1 MTSPDPEFEALLA
14 YLRDERG
21 FDYTGYKRPTL
32 IRRVQK
38 RMDAVGARDFAAY
51 RDRLEEDPTEFEQL
65 FDAILIN
72 VTSFFRDPAAW
83 EYVAAEIVPRIVESE
98 ERPIRVWSAGCASG
112 AESYTLAMLFAEAL
126 GKDDLRENVKI
137 YATDIDDDA
146 LRYARHA
153 VYTEKEVKDV
163 PEELRERYFEQ
174 LETGYSFRN
183 GFRRAVI
190 FGRNDLLQDPPISR
204 VDLLVS
210 RNTLMYFGQEAQDS
224 ILRNFSFALRPR
236 GYLMLGKAEAL
247 HNRTGLFE
255 AYDLSRRVFV
265 KNHGMYMEPR
275 IARRV
280 PPPSEADI
288 DVQLRETAFEQARLA
303 QIVVDLDG
311 RVSAINHAAR
321 AMFGLAA
328 ADVGR
333 PLHDLQLSY
342 KPLDLRSLIDQV
354 EAENRHVLTQD
365 VIWEAPDGKTRH
377 LDVQLSPLI
386 SHGGTHAGVSISFA
400 DITRYRTLQD
410 DLERARRELESAY
423 EELQS
428 TVEELET
435 TNEELQSTNEE
446 LETTNEELQ
455 STNEELETMN
465 EELQST
471 NEELEAMND
480 EMRERTD
487 EALHANA
494 FLSSILSSVHQ
505 SIVVV
510 DQDLRIVAWSRAAA
524 DTWGLRAD
532 EVRGEHLLNLDI
544 GIPAD
549 QLRDPVRAVL
559 AGESQ
564 DDVVV
569 RGHNRRGQAVE
580 CAISFDPLIGPRE
593 VVQGVILVMV
603 VERVDS
609 DQVPTLWPVVADARG
624 EPLRPLALV
633 QRLLAVRLAALPLTG
648 GAPSLLPRHRDGD

>member
-1 MTSPDPEFEALLA
+1 VSAPDPEFEALLEFV
-14 YLRDERG
+14 RDNRG

-32 IRRVQK
+32 VRRVQK
-38 RMDAVGARDFAAY
+38 RMDAVGARDYGAYREQLDGDPAEFAA
-51 RDRLEEDPTEFEQL
+51 L

-83 EYVAAEIVPRIVESE
+83 EYVAAEIVPRILESE
-98 ERPIRVWSAGCASG
+98 ERPVRIWSAGCASG
-112 AESYTLAMLFAEAL
+112 AESYTLAILFAEAL
-126 GKDDLRENVKI
+126 GKDELRENVKI
-137 YATDIDDDA
+137 YATDLDDDA

-153 VYTEKEVKDV
+153 VYTEKEVKDL

-174 LETGYSFRN
+174 LEDGYSFHN

-190 FGRNDLLQDPPISR
+190 FGRNDLLADPPISR

-210 RNTLMYFGQEAQDS
+210 RNTLMYFGQEAQNR
-224 ILRNFSFALRPR
+224 ILSNFFFALRPR

-247 HNRTGLFE
+247 HSRSSLFE
-255 AYDLSRRVFV
+255 PYDVARRIFV
-265 KNHGMYMEPR
+265 KNHGMYVEPR
-275 IARRV
+275 MARRAL
-280 PPPSEADI
+280 PLPERDADAE
-288 DVQLRETAFEQARLA
+288 LRDTAFEQARLA
-303 QIVVDLDG
+303 QVVVGLDG
-311 RVSAINHAAR
+311 QVSAINHAAR
-321 AMFGLAA
+321 AMFGLDAS
-328 ADVGR
+328 DVGR
-333 PLHDLQLSY
+333 PLRDLQISY

-354 EAENRHVLTQD
+354 EAERRHVLTQD
-365 VIWEAPDGKTRH
+365 VIWETAEGTTRH
-377 LDVQLSPLI
+377 LDVQISPLI
-386 SHGGTHAGVSISFA
+386 SQGGAHAGVSISFA
-400 DITRYRTLQD
+400 DITRYRALQD
-410 DLERARRELESAY
+410 DLERARRDLESAY

-471 NEELEAMND
+471 NEELETMNE

-510 DQDLRIVAWSRAAA
+510 DSDLSIVAWSRAAT

-549 QLRDPVRAVL
+549 RLRDPIRNVL
-559 AGESQ
+559 AGEPQ
-564 DDVVV
+564 DELALQ
-569 RGHNRRGQAVE
+569 GHNRRGQPVE
-580 CAISFDPLIGPRE
+580 CAITFDPLVGPRE

-603 VERVDS
+603 VERV
-609 DQVPTLWPVVADARG
+609 
-624 EPLRPLALV
+624 EP
-633 QRLLAVRLAALPLTG
+633 
-648 GAPSLLPRHRDGD
+648 D

>member
-1 MTSPDPEFEALLA
+1 VSAPDPEFEALLEFV
-14 YLRDERG
+14 RDNRG

-32 IRRVQK
+32 VRRVQK
-38 RMDAVGARDFAAY
+38 RMDAVGARDYGAYREQLDGDPAEFAA
-51 RDRLEEDPTEFEQL
+51 L

-83 EYVAAEIVPRIVESE
+83 EYVAAEIVPRILESE
-98 ERPIRVWSAGCASG
+98 ERPVRIWSAGCASG
-112 AESYTLAMLFAEAL
+112 AESYTLAILFAEAL
-126 GKDDLRENVKI
+126 GKDELRENVKI
-137 YATDIDDDA
+137 YATDLDDDA

-153 VYTEKEVKDV
+153 VYTEKEVKDL

-174 LETGYSFRN
+174 LEDGYSFHN

-210 RNTLMYFGQEAQDS
+210 RNTLMYFGQEAQNR
-224 ILRNFSFALRPR
+224 ILSNFFFALRPR

-247 HNRTGLFE
+247 HSRSSLFE
-255 AYDLSRRVFV
+255 PYDVSRRIFV
-265 KNHGMYMEPR
+265 KNHGMYVEPR
-275 IARRV
+275 MARRAL
-280 PPPSEADI
+280 PLPERDADAE
-288 DVQLRETAFEQARLA
+288 LRDTAFEQARLA
-303 QIVVDLDG
+303 QVVVGLDG
-311 RVSAINHAAR
+311 QVSAINHAAR
-321 AMFGLAA
+321 AMFGLDAS
-328 ADVGR
+328 DVGR
-333 PLHDLQLSY
+333 PLRDLQISY

-354 EAENRHVLTQD
+354 EAERRHVLTQD
-365 VIWEAPDGKTRH
+365 VIWETAEGTTRH
-377 LDVQLSPLI
+377 LDVQISPLI
-386 SHGGTHAGVSISFA
+386 SQGGAHAGVSISFA
-400 DITRYRTLQD
+400 DITRYRALQD
-410 DLERARRELESAY
+410 DLERARRDLESAY

-471 NEELEAMND
+471 NEELETMNE

-510 DQDLRIVAWSRAAA
+510 DSDLSIVAWSRAAT

-549 QLRDPVRAVL
+549 RLRDPIRNVL
-559 AGESQ
+559 AGEPQ
-564 DDVVV
+564 DELALQ
-569 RGHNRRGQAVE
+569 GHNRRGQPVE
-580 CAISFDPLIGPRE
+580 CAITFDPLVGPRE

-603 VERVDS
+603 VERV
-609 DQVPTLWPVVADARG
+609 
-624 EPLRPLALV
+624 EP
-633 QRLLAVRLAALPLTG
+633 
-648 GAPSLLPRHRDGD
+648 D

>member
-1 MTSPDPEFEALLA
+1 MTDPDSDPEFESLLEFV
-14 YLRDERG
+14 RDKRA

-32 IRRVQK
+32 VRRFKK
-38 RMDAVGARDFAAY
+38 RMDAVGARDYAAY
-51 RDRLEEDPTEFEQL
+51 REHLEREPDEFAAL

-72 VTSFFRDPAAW
+72 VTGFFRDPASW
-83 EYVAAEIVPRIVESE
+83 EYVAEEIVPRILEQRE
-98 ERPIRVWSAGCASG
+98 GDRPLRVWSAGCATG
-112 AESYTLAMLFAEAL
+112 AEAYTIAMLFGEAL
-126 GKDDLRENVKI
+126 GREDFREQVKI
-137 YATDIDDDA
+137 YATDLDDDA

-153 VYTEKEVKDV
+153 AYTSKEVKDV
-163 PEELRERYFEQ
+163 PDELRERYFEK
-174 LETGYSFRN
+174 LDGTYTFRN
-183 GFRRAVI
+183 GFRRGVI

-210 RNTLMYFGQEAQDS
+210 RNTLMYFGQEAQDR
-224 ILRNFSFALRPR
+224 ILGNFFFALRPR

-247 HNRTGLFE
+247 HSRTSLF
-255 AYDLSRRVFV
+255 APFDVTRRIFV
-265 KNHGMYMEPR
+265 KNHGMEAEPGTS
-275 IARRV
+275 RRG
-280 PPPSEADI
+280 
-288 DVQLRETAFEQARLA
+288 QLRRPEPEPDALLPETVFEQARLA
-303 QIVVDLDG
+303 QIVIDPDG

-321 AMFGLAA
+321 AMFGLKAS
-328 ADVGR
+328 DLSQ
-333 PLHDLQLSY
+333 PFQDLQISY
-342 KPLDLRSLIDQV
+342 RPLDLRSLIDRV
-354 EAENRHVLTQD
+354 EKESRHVLSED
-365 VIWEAPDGKTRH
+365 VTWETPDGKLRH
-377 LDVQLSPLI
+377 LDVQVSPLI
-386 SHGGTHAGVSISFA
+386 SRGGTHAGIAISFT
-400 DITRYRTLQD
+400 DITRYRALQEN
-410 DLERARRELESAY
+410 LQRASRELESAY

-487 EALHANA
+487 EAVHANA

-510 DQDLRIVAWSRAAA
+510 DRDLHIAAWSRAAA

-549 QLRDPVRAVL
+549 RLRDPIHKVL
-559 AGESQ
+559 AGEPQ
-564 DDVVV
+564 DELVL

-580 CAISFDPLIGPRE
+580 CEITFDPLAGPHDA
-593 VVQGVILVMV
+593 VQGVILVMV
-603 VERVDS
+603 VERLEV
-609 DQVPTLWPVVADARG
+609 G
-624 EPLRPLALV
+624 
-633 QRLLAVRLAALPLTG
+633 
-648 GAPSLLPRHRDGD
+648 